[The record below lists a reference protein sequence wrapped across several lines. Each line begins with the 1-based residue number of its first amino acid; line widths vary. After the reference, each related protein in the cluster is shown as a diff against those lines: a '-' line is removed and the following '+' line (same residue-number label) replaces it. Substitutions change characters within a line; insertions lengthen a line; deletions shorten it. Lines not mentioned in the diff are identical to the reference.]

1 MDLGNSCSAFN
12 ADEID
17 ELKSIAKLY
26 SNASGLVMKMAG
38 WVGHA
43 GEKALEKIPAEWQ
56 AKIGEATQLALRSSY
71 WAAENSHADQSEEG
85 MISSAL
91 SWLSGER
98 FHKVT
103 TGLAGATGGFGDI
116 ATTIA
121 EIPVTTTL
129 IMRAIQEV
137 ARGYGEDITEEAVR
151 LQCLTV
157 FGLGGPL
164 TEDDDAETGFYAARM
179 GITGKTLAEVMSKVL
194 PRFGVPISQ
203 KVLAQ
208 ATPLL
213 GAAAG
218 ATLNTSFVSYYQTM
232 AHVHFRLRKLEQD
245 HPTDEVKACFERI
258 VRTVSGKGSGPR
270 D

>member
-1 MDLGNSCSAFN
+1 MDLGNSCSAFD

-17 ELKSIAKLY
+17 ELKAIAKLY
-26 SNASGLVMKMAG
+26 ANASGLVMKMAG
-38 WVGHA
+38 WVGYA
-43 GEKALEKIPAEWQ
+43 GEKLLEKIPEDWQ
-56 AKIGEATQLALRSSY
+56 DKIGEATQLALRSSY
-71 WAAENSHADQSEEG
+71 WAAENSHAEDDENS
-85 MISSAL
+85 MVSRAL
-91 SWLSGER
+91 SWLSGET

-103 TGLAGATGGFGDI
+103 TGLSGAVGGFGGI
-116 ATTIA
+116 ATTIG

-137 ARGYGEDITEEAVR
+137 ARSHGEDITDEAVR

-179 GITGKTLAEVMSKVL
+179 GITGKTLAEVMAKVL

-232 AHVHFRLRKLEQD
+232 AHVHFRLRKLERN
-245 HPTDEVKACFERI
+245 HAADEVKACFERI
-258 VRTVSGKGSGPR
+258 VRAGKRS
-270 D
+270 